1 MIAGLFISAILP
13 ARLGDVGRVAM
24 LKQDYKIPI
33 AQGIASIAT
42 ERALDIF
49 SILVLAMMGGLWA
62 LQGHIPGQY
71 GQVMLGTTFL
81 FIIGLTGLLVSPSL
95 ERWLR
100 HPFPGWQTLTRFTS
114 PPHKSGVLYQ
124 KTLDFTFSMIHGVRT
139 LGKHP
144 LILTLVLVESLYI
157 WVGDALLVYFALVS
171 INAAAPLAVTLF
183 SMMVSD
189 LIAAVPLTP
198 GAIGQFEV
206 ALAGIL
212 TLLGVGRADSTLAV
226 ILLRLV
232 SLWTLI
238 PVSGLIT
245 YFFGFSR
252 MFNLKVNAFQN
263 EPPTPTP
270 ATSPTPLEG

>member
-1 MIAGLFISAILP
+1 
-13 ARLGDVGRVAM
+13 
-24 LKQDYKIPI
+24 
-33 AQGIASIAT
+33 
-42 ERALDIF
+42 
-49 SILVLAMMGGLWA
+49 
-62 LQGHIPGQY
+62 
-71 GQVMLGTTFL
+71 
-81 FIIGLTGLLVSPSL
+81 
-95 ERWLR
+95 
-100 HPFPGWQTLTRFTS
+100 
-114 PPHKSGVLYQ
+114 
-124 KTLDFTFSMIHGVRT
+124 
-139 LGKHP
+139 
-144 LILTLVLVESLYI
+144 
-157 WVGDALLVYFALVS
+157 LLVYFALVS